1 MSKIDKLDA
10 EIITL
15 LQSDGRRPSVEMARL
30 LNVAEGTI
38 RKRIER
44 LVGDEVIQISAWADP
59 LKIGYQNYAVLMVRV
74 DLQELDRAAEQ
85 IAKQPEIFFLGTCTG
100 AYDLFVT
107 ACFHSLQHMHE
118 FITQRL
124 SRVAGIRKVSTSHV
138 MRVVK
143 RDYSFDVT
151 LTDEVKPDRTVRA
164 RGKAAARTGGR
175 TPPSGKAATS
185 RKQ

>member
-1 MSKIDKLDA
+1 MQKIDQLDA
-10 EIITL
+10 EIISL

-44 LVGDEVIQISAWADP
+44 LVGEEVIQISAWADP
-59 LKIGYQNYAVLMVRV
+59 LRIGYENYAVLMMQV
-74 DLQELDRAAEQ
+74 DHQKLDRAAEQ
-85 IAKQPEIFFLGTCTG
+85 IAELPEIFFLGTCTG
-100 AYDLFVT
+100 AFDVFVT
-107 ACFHSLQHMHE
+107 ACFRSLQHMHE

-124 SRVAGIRKVSTSHV
+124 AQVPGIRHVSTSHV

-151 LTDEVKPDRTVRA
+151 PTDEQLPDRTVRA
-164 RGKAAARTGGR
+164 RGKRTKPKAR
-175 TPPSGKAATS
+175 PAK
-185 RKQ
+185 